1 MRLAGPVFA
10 ALLLLAPLPL
20 AAQSNADT
28 GETPSSVETTD
39 GQKAAPEEI
48 LAAFTRLVDRGEA
61 RALFGLPQEHFWRRS
76 GQLDVALLADNV
88 SELVPILE
96 DVVAPFAAASGRE
109 IAVIESGPAQLSAHD
124 PASIVP
130 EAELVI
136 VVASRI
142 DLADFAVA
150 GGFNMGMLA
159 RFEMGTWPFMFT
171 FEQDERRRG
180 IVLLADD
187 EPERAREA
195 SFILATVWSLG
206 GVTLGPE
213 LTGLVSDSEQGA
225 ALTPLGEAVFRL
237 FYDDGLN
244 VGMPLG
250 DAVQRAE
257 TLLPQ

>member
-1 MRLAGPVFA
+1 MKLTCLGLAG
-10 ALLLLAPLPL
+10 LLLLPVPL
-20 AAQSNADT
+20 AAQSNPDA
-28 GETPSSVETTD
+28 GETPSSVETSD
-39 GQKAAPEEI
+39 GQKAPPEEI
-48 LAAFTRLVDRGEA
+48 LAAFTRLIDRGEA
-61 RALFGLPQEHFWRRS
+61 RALFGLPQEHFWRRN
-76 GQLDVALLADNV
+76 GALDIALLAD
-88 SELVPILE
+88 EAAEIVP
-96 DVVAPFAAASGRE
+96 VVERATAPFAMASGRE
-109 IAVIESGPAQLSAHD
+109 IAVIESGPVQLSGRD
-124 PASIVP
+124 PASIAP

-136 VVASRI
+136 VVASRT
-142 DLADFAVA
+142 DLAEFAAA

-159 RFEMGTWPFMFT
+159 RFEMGTWPFMFA

-213 LTGLVSDSEQGA
+213 LTGLVSDGEEGP

-244 VGMPLG
+244 VGMPIG
-250 DAVQRAE
+250 DAVQRAA